1 MSRTFITGDRT
12 TASLPAPAL
21 GEFRSI
27 GRIAHARFWSEAGM
41 PKKALAFAPRPSQ
54 LSSKYTA
61 VSIADLRSTK
71 QIRREPYLG
80 TVVTAPTGV
89 PRVSLKRTSGI
100 SASTFRSITDCA
112 AHVMRSACLIQRRR
126 SGHDRVG
133 NWIMRVL
140 VSPQQYRDFA
150 EQCLR
155 WAASAKREEHK
166 NTMLQ
171 MAKQWFQRADE
182 LERTGTSFRREPSM
196 PPEDDA
202 QQG

>member
-1 MSRTFITGDRT
+1 M
-12 TASLPAPAL
+12 APRL
-21 GEFRSI
+21 H
-27 GRIAHARFWSEAGM
+27 HAPRRGGAVAARGKRAAAGEAG
-41 PKKALAFAPRPSQ
+41 AYRPSF
-54 LSSKYTA
+54 KEA
-61 VSIADLRSTK
+61 
-71 QIRREPYLG
+71 IRREPYFG
-80 TVVTAPTGV
+80 TVVTGPMDAP
-89 PRVSLKRTSGI
+89 RISLKRTSGI

-126 SGHDRVG
+126 SGHDRVV

-171 MAKQWFQRADE
+171 MAKQWIQRADE
-182 LERTGTSFRREPSM
+182 LERTGTSFRREPPT
-196 PPEDDA
+196 PPQDDA